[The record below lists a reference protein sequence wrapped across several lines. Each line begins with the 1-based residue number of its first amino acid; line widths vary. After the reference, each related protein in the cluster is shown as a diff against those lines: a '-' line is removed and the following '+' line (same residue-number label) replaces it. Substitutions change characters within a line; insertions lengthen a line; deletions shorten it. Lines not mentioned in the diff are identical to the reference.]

1 MKEKFPK
8 FLKMNPTVM
17 GLGVLELVILIAG
30 MLITPLLAS
39 KALFGFVLTL
49 LLIIASKC
57 LSHKLDFR
65 SMELVPYKK
74 RSLEWIVERRKL
86 L

>member
-1 MKEKFPK
+1 
-8 FLKMNPTVM
+8 M

-74 RSLEWIVERRKL
+74 RSLEWINERRKL

>member
-1 MKEKFPK
+1 MKERFPK
-8 FLKMNPTVM
+8 FLKENPKVM
-17 GLGVLELVILIAG
+17 GLGVLELAILIVG
-30 MLITPLLAS
+30 MLITPLLGP
-39 KALFGFVLTL
+39 KALFGFVLTI
-49 LLIIASKC
+49 LLIVASKC

-74 RSLEWIVERRKL
+74 RSLEWINERRKL